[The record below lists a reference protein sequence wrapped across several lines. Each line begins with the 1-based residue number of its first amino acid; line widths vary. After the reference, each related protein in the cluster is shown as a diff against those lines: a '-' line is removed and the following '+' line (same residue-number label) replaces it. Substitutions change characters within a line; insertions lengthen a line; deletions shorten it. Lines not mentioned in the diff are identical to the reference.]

1 MKRYCIFVIAGLLS
15 LFTYAQD
22 AALETQLL
30 LHSFKESRS
39 YAGMDNLSAKFLSDW
54 PKDVNGDK
62 DCALVRISFEQMP
75 KADARTVN
83 FSFGNSAPV
92 KSIMDRLD
100 EAKSELWIFVT
111 PTTSAY
117 MEAEFSGYGKSN
129 RLPNLNLE
137 PRRVYDVVLKNN
149 KTLPIT
155 IITQPEKARVSLV
168 DLKKEGVS
176 PATIQGVPCGNHRLI
191 VSVNGEQVA
200 DTIIEVSDFSTLF
213 KFDFRKEKI
222 IKFVSDPSGADLIIN
237 GKTIGKTPMSV
248 PLKYDSYHVEA
259 RLSADEYDMKDFTV
273 SDISDNEIKF
283 EPIEKKSFEVYATYN
298 GNKVDADLYIDG
310 EKVTPK
316 QPSYQLH
323 MPVGNKH
330 KMVMTYYGNSKKRTI
345 KVSRHMNVEQHFKI
359 SARNSFV
366 WPWQREYDARPVGF
380 SAGYVT
386 KQWVSRG
393 NGEMLKENVWGD
405 EGKWLHGFQMG
416 LHFQPCFSWGLGLYT
431 GLFYEFYTSWNSEW
445 DYDNFQEHCLY
456 VPAHLFFRI
465 PFAEKVAL
473 SVHGGLGL
481 DCGLYASFK
490 DSDNDSVEPLATY
503 YGEEAWPKRFNAAS
517 EIGVGLRIGS
527 LQISALY
534 SKGFF
539 NHKFYTT
546 ENGYDYDYKTTQN
559 KYAVSISWLF
569 SSN

>member
-1 MKRYCIFVIAGLLS
+1 MKRYFIFVLTGLLS

-22 AALETQLL
+22 DVPETQLL

-39 YAGMDNLSAKFLSDW
+39 YAGMDNLSARFISNW

-92 KSIMDRLD
+92 KSVMDRLD

-111 PTTSAY
+111 PTNSAY

-129 RLPNLNLE
+129 RLSNLKLE
-137 PRRVYDVVLKNN
+137 PKRVYDVVLKNN

-176 PATIQGVPCGNHRLI
+176 PATIQGVPCGNHKLI
-191 VSVNGEQVA
+191 VSINGEQVA

-213 KFDFRKEKI
+213 RFDFRKEKTVR
-222 IKFVSDPSGADLIIN
+222 FVSDPSGADLFIN
-237 GKTIGKTPMSV
+237 GENIGKTPVEV
-248 PLKYDSYHVEA
+248 PLKFDSYHVEA

-273 SDISDNEIKF
+273 SDMSDDEIKL

-298 GNKVDADLYIDG
+298 GSKVDADLYIDG
-310 EKVTPK
+310 EKVTPR

-359 SARNSFV
+359 SARNAFV
-366 WPWQREYDARPVGF
+366 WPWQREYDVSPVGL
-380 SAGYVT
+380 SVGYVT
-386 KQWVSRG
+386 KQLVTT
-393 NGEMLKENVWGD
+393 GEGEKYKENGIWADGQN
-405 EGKWLHGFQMG
+405 KSLHGIQAG
-416 LHFQPCFSWGLGLYT
+416 LHFQPCFSFGLGFYS
-431 GLFYEFYTSWNSEW
+431 GIFYEFYMSTNDNY
-445 DYDNFQEHCLY
+445 DYNEFKEHCLY
-456 VPAHLFFRI
+456 VPTHLYFRL
-465 PFAEKVAL
+465 PFAGKVAL
-473 SVHGGLGL
+473 IVHGGLGFNYSVYGAFS
-481 DCGLYASFK
+481 DK
-490 DSDNDSVEPLATY
+490 DDMYEDYTDF
-503 YGEEAWPKRFNAAS
+503 YGEAGYPKRFNIAA
-517 EIGVGLRIGS
+517 EIATSLRLGPV
-527 LQISALY
+527 QVNFQY
-534 SKGFF
+534 SKGIID
-539 NHKFYTT
+539 HKSYIDL
-546 ENGYDYDYKTTQN
+546 GDYRTIQN
-559 KYAVSISWLF
+559 KMCVGISTAF
-569 SSN
+569 